1 MFKKSLRET
10 KADRA
15 FDAINCLI
23 AIIILL
29 LIAYPIWIVVISSF
43 SDPYALL
50 AGKVKILPIGFT
62 LDGYNAIF
70 RHKQVWTGMYN
81 SVFYTVFGT
90 LVNMF
95 MTIIAAYPL
104 SRKDFT
110 LKTPISLLFAFTMWF
125 SGGLIPT
132 YLLIKGM
139 GFFNSRLVMIIPS
152 ALSVWN
158 MIILRTYF
166 QSNVG
171 GELLESAKIDG
182 CDDFRY
188 LLKIAVPLSKPSLAV
203 IALYYMVGNWNVFM
217 TAYLYLSK
225 QELYPIQIVL
235 REILLLGKVEEVS
248 TSALEDSNAQ
258 LMNELLKYSLVIVAS
273 LPMIIVYPFVQKYF
287 IKGIMVGAIKG

>member
-10 KADRA
+10 KADKV
-15 FDAINCLI
+15 FDKINCLI
-23 AIIILL
+23 AILILL
-29 LIAYPIWIVVISSF
+29 IVAYPIWIVIISSI

-50 AGKVKILPIGFT
+50 AGKVKILPVGFT
-62 LDGYNAIF
+62 LDGYSAIF

-81 SVFYTVFGT
+81 SVLYTVFGT

-110 LKTPISLLFAFTMWF
+110 LNAPLSLLFAFTMWF

-171 GELLESAKIDG
+171 GEILESAKIDG

-188 LLKIAVPLSKPSLAV
+188 LWKIAVPLSKPSLAV
-203 IALYYMVGNWNVFM
+203 IALYYMVANWNVFM
-217 TAYLYLSK
+217 QAYLYLSK

-235 REILLLGKVEEVS
+235 REILLLGNVEDISVS
-248 TSALEDSNAQ
+248 AVEDSNAQ

-273 LPMIIVYPFVQKYF
+273 LPMLIVYPFVQKFF